1 MKQTQLLSVGFAL
14 LFSITSANA
23 VVIFGNLGTVDN
35 TTTSNTVGYINSAHE
50 NQFQAQGFTM
60 GSSDFEIDSIEF
72 GFGATGAPS
81 PLVEIYGSALDG
93 NGDSVPSGAALSTF
107 SLAAAG
113 TVSAKEIYTFGGSFT
128 ASKNTE
134 YWVVVSNSNS
144 AVQESFEWYSN
155 DSFTLPS
162 KKNASGIS
170 YLGTLERDGSG
181 GSWNQT
187 LPSLSIR
194 VSGSAVPE
202 PSALAL
208 LGLGTV
214 GFFARR
220 RRMA

>member
-1 MKQTQLLSVGFAL
+1 
-14 LFSITSANA
+14 
-23 VVIFGNLGTVDN
+23 
-35 TTTSNTVGYINSAHE
+35 
-50 NQFQAQGFTM
+50 M

-72 GFGATGAPS
+72 GFGSSGSPS
-81 PLVEIYGSALDG
+81 PLVEIYGSALNG

-107 SLAAAG
+107 SLSAAG
-113 TVSAKEIYTFGGSFT
+113 AVSAKAIYTFGGSFT
-128 ASKNTE
+128 ASKNTA

-144 AVQESFEWYSN
+144 AELESFEWYSN
-155 DSFTLPS
+155 DSFTQPS
-162 KKNASGIS
+162 QMNASGIT
-170 YLGTLERDGSG
+170 YLGTRERDGIA
-181 GSWNQT
+181 GSWNGT

>member
-1 MKQTQLLSVGFAL
+1 MKQTQILSVGLAL

-23 VVIFGNLGTVDN
+23 IVIFGNLGTVN
-35 TTTSNTVGYINSAHE
+35 ASTTSNTVGYLSLSQQ
-50 NQFQAQGFTM
+50 NQFQAQGFTR
-60 GSSDFEIDSIEF
+60 GSSDCESDSIEC
-72 GFGATGAPS
+72 GCGSSGSPS
-81 PLVEIYGSALDG
+81 PLVEIYGSAL
-93 NGDSVPSGAALSTF
+93 NGVPSGAALSTF
-107 SLAAAG
+107 SLSG
-113 TVSAKEIYTFGGSFT
+113 TVGFQGIYSFGGSFT
-128 ASKNTE
+128 ASKNTA

-144 AVQESFEWYSN
+144 AAQESFEWYSN
-155 DSFTLPS
+155 DSFTQPS
-162 KKNASGIS
+162 QENASGITYS
-170 YLGTLERDGSG
+170 DTRERNGFG
-181 GSWNQT
+181 GSWNNT

>member
-1 MKQTQLLSVGFAL
+1 MKQTQILSVGLAL

-23 VVIFGNLGTVDN
+23 IVIFGNLGTVN
-35 TTTSNTVGYINSAHE
+35 ASTTSNTVGYLNNSQQ

-72 GFGATGAPS
+72 GFGSSGSPS
-81 PLVEIYGSALDG
+81 PLVEIYGSAL
-93 NGDSVPSGAALSTF
+93 NGVPSGAALSTF
-107 SLAAAG
+107 SLSAAG
-113 TVSAKEIYTFGGSFT
+113 AVSAKAIYTFGGSFT
-128 ASKNTE
+128 ASKNTA

-144 AVQESFEWYSN
+144 AAQESFEWYSN
-155 DSFTLPS
+155 DSFTQPS
-162 KKNASGIS
+162 QENASGITYS
-170 YLGTLERDGSG
+170 GTRERDGFG
-181 GSWNQT
+181 GSWNNT
-187 LPSLSIR
+187 LSSLSIR